1 MSRVFLF
8 ALAVLSPSILLAV
21 PADVSFTKPAAQVAR
36 FDFVEISA
44 TVSAPDATNPFEDA
58 SLSGSLET
66 ADGSHH
72 WAVDGFWDSSDGA
85 LFRIRFMASLA
96 GDYKY
101 SVTYE
106 QSSFTNPPP
115 ADSALSKLK
124 SAASSPSIPSTRGT
138 SSGREPVSITSSTE
152 PRRIG
157 WQAFV
162 MTTPFASTEIT
173 YFGTNIFW
181 CVPASS
187 RPCLC

>member
-1 MSRVFLF
+1 MRMSRVFLF

-72 WAVDGFWDSSDGA
+72 WAVDGFCDSSDGA

-106 QSSFTNPPP
+106 QGSFT
-115 ADSALSKLK
+115 K
-124 SAASSPSIPSTRGT
+124 
-138 SSGREPVSITSSTE
+138 SSTGGFRAVQAQKRGLIAVD
-152 PRRIG
+152 PQYPWHFI
-157 WQAFV
+157 WQ
-162 MTTPFASTEIT
+162 
-173 YFGTNIFW
+173 GTG
-181 CVPASS
+181 
-187 RPCLC
+187 